1 MNELEKI
8 LWYSWL
14 NKFLYKT
21 KWLIKNSY
29 KIKNIV
35 IVELDLWI
43 EDISFINNNFDDF
56 VNVLNLILKTYNDY
70 FDIKYSNIT
79 FNSVY
84 LWEKILKNCII
95 FYNSKRIKESW
106 FLISR
111 SPLKIEIQKIIENK
125 EISIIDKILDLIIN
139 KNLSVRNLIKI
150 WIIQIR
156 ARALYD
162 FLKEKEVFIVDN
174 NNRNEKIYFFENI
187 KKIKKKEIEEI
198 LWLGV

>member
-8 LWYSWL
+8 LWHSWL

-21 KWLIKNSY
+21 KGLIKNSY

-43 EDISFINNNFDDF
+43 EDISFINNNFDAF

-95 FYNSKRIKESW
+95 FYNSKRIKETW

-111 SPLKIEIQKIIENK
+111 SPLKIEIQKIIEKK
-125 EISIIDKILDLIIN
+125 EIDIIDKIVDLIIN

-156 ARALYD
+156 ARSLYD

-198 LWLGV
+198 LWIGV

>member
-21 KWLIKNSY
+21 KWLLKNSY
-29 KIKNIV
+29 KVKNIV

-43 EDISFINNNFDDF
+43 EDISFINNNFDVF

-70 FDIKYSNIT
+70 FDIKYNNIT

-111 SPLKIEIQKIIENK
+111 SPLKIEIQKIIEKK
-125 EISIIDKILDLIIN
+125 EMDIIDKIVDLIIN

-162 FLKEKEVFIVDN
+162 FLKEKEVFIVDD

-187 KKIKKKEIEEI
+187 KKIKKKEIEWI
-198 LWLGV
+198 LAIGV

>member
-1 MNELEKI
+1 MLNFAICDDNINILDRLEKMLENI
-8 LWYSWL
+8 
-14 NKFLYKT
+14 FT
-21 KWLIKNSY
+21 K
-29 KIKNIV
+29 
-35 IVELDLWI
+35 
-43 EDISFINNNFDDF
+43 NNFDAF

-70 FDIKYSNIT
+70 FDINYNNIT

-111 SPLKIEIQKIIENK
+111 NPLKIEIQKVIENK

-150 WIIQIR
+150 WIIQMR
-156 ARALYD
+156 ARELYN
-162 FLKEKEVFIVDN
+162 FLKEKEVFVVDN

-187 KKIKKKEIEEI
+187 KKIRKKHIEWI
-198 LWLGV
+198 LAIGV

>member
-21 KWLIKNSY
+21 KGLIKNSY
-29 KIKNIV
+29 KIKSII

-43 EDISFINNNFDDF
+43 EDISFINNNFDAF

-70 FDIKYSNIT
+70 FDIKYGNIT
-79 FNSVY
+79 LNSVY
-84 LWEKILKNCII
+84 MWKKILKNCII
-95 FYNSKRIKESW
+95 FYNSTKIKESW

-125 EISIIDKILDLIIN
+125 EIDLIDKIVDLIIN
-139 KNLSVRNLIKI
+139 KNLSVRNLIKL

-156 ARALYD
+156 ARSLYD
-162 FLKEKEVFIVDN
+162 FLKEKEVFVVDN

-187 KKIKKKEIEEI
+187 KKISKKEIKEI
-198 LWLGV
+198 LWIGV

>member
-8 LWYSWL
+8 LWHSWL

-43 EDISFINNNFDDF
+43 EDISFINNNFDAF
-56 VNVLNLILKTYNDY
+56 INVLNLILKTYNDY
-70 FDIKYSNIT
+70 FDIKYNNIT

-106 FLISR
+106 FLISK
-111 SPLKIEIQKIIENK
+111 SPLKFEIQKTIENK
-125 EISIIDKILDLIIN
+125 KTDLIDKIVDLILN

-187 KKIKKKEIEEI
+187 KKIRKRDIEEI